1 MTRFFAGL
9 LVVGAGAVIAGCSSE
24 ATGPP
29 AVCSSTDA
37 LQASMSDLGDVQV
50 VQNGTAALEDAVASV
65 RSDLQDVVDDATSQY
80 ATQVDGLQASF
91 DALEDAAQS
100 ALATPSAATLSAVG
114 ASVTTLRND
123 VTAFADDIASTC

>member
-65 RSDLQDVVDDATSQY
+65 RSDLKDVVDDATSQY
-80 ATQVDGLQASF
+80 ATQADDLQASF
-91 DALEDAAQS
+91 DAVQAA
-100 ALATPSAATLSAVG
+100 AGAAVATPSAATLNA
-114 ASVTTLRND
+114 
-123 VTAFADDIASTC
+123 VTASITALTNEVTDFADDIASTC

>member
-24 ATGPP
+24 TTGPP

-65 RSDLQDVVDDATSQY
+65 RSDLKDVVDDATSQY
-80 ATQVDGLQASF
+80 ATQADDLQASF
-91 DALEDAAQS
+91 DAVQAA
-100 ALATPSAATLSAVG
+100 AGAAVATPSAATLNA
-114 ASVTTLRND
+114 
-123 VTAFADDIASTC
+123 VTASITALTNEVTDFADDIASTC

>member
-65 RSDLQDVVDDATSQY
+65 RSDLKDVVDDATSQY
-80 ATQVDGLQASF
+80 ATQADDLQASF
-91 DALEDAAQS
+91 DAVQAA
-100 ALATPSAATLSAVG
+100 AGAAVATPSAATLSAVT
-114 ASVTTLRND
+114 ASITALTNEVTD
-123 VTAFADDIASTC
+123 FADDIASTC